1 MILSQCEQGAE
12 SRCNIHPRQKEPR
25 IFQSTDM
32 EDKSLLLQLIQQN
45 KQQQHELIKMNVMLK
60 KVLELQL
67 LMVRKIQEDIEA
79 VLQ

>member
-1 MILSQCEQGAE
+1 
-12 SRCNIHPRQKEPR
+12 
-25 IFQSTDM
+25 M